1 MGFPIRLLKYKL
13 KKKSNKRYLVPFFLS
28 SQDQEIT
35 VKLKDTIEFFEN
47 FVTQAPKREFFD
59 KNEIINIFD
68 DYKIGSC
75 VYQTLGRYYEFQA
88 PTFDEF
94 ESKASNFL
102 KEGITTPNEL
112 RVFLFNKI
120 NSEESGFLSKRNKDA
135 FLKKI
140 ADFFA
145 VEIHTLEE
153 FLWLDDEN
161 NQRLICTQDK
171 PPTVEDI
178 INTYN
183 WNVID
188 TLVKNSLNVTFQVKD
203 ATGTFAKKIHWL
215 CKRYGLFYD
224 MNYEEQLILH
234 ARVYGV
240 YDDYQ
245 QEYA

>member
-1 MGFPIRLLKYKL
+1 MGFPIRLLKYKF
-13 KKKSNKRYLVPFFLS
+13 KKKSNKRYLEPFFLS
-28 SQDQEIT
+28 SQDQEII
-35 VKLKDTIEFFEN
+35 VKLKATIEFFEN
-47 FVTQAPKREFFD
+47 FITQGLKREFFD
-59 KNEIINIFD
+59 RNEIIKIFD

-75 VYQTLGRYYEFQA
+75 VYQTLGKYYEFQA
-88 PTFDEF
+88 PTFDAF
-94 ESKASNFL
+94 ESKASNFI

-120 NSEESGFLSKRNKDA
+120 NTEGSGFLSKKDKDS

-140 ADFFA
+140 ADYFA
-145 VEIHTLEE
+145 VEINILEE

-161 NQRLICTQDK
+161 NQRLVCTKDET
-171 PPTVEDI
+171 PSIEDI

-188 TLVKNSLNVTFQVKD
+188 TLVKNSLSVTFQVKD

-215 CKRYGLFYD
+215 CKRFGLFYD
-224 MNYEEQLILH
+224 MNYDEQSILH
-234 ARVYGV
+234 ALVYGV

-245 QEYA
+245 QE